1 MTEETASFR
10 LDGKVAPVTGA
21 SRGIGASCAKLLAQA
36 GAKVHATDVLFLS
49 SDASGFITG
58 TELTVDGGFTAV

>member
-10 LDGKVAPVTGA
+10 LDGKVALVTGV
-21 SRGIGASCAKLLAQA
+21 SRGIGASCANSLAQA
-36 GAKVHATDVLFLS
+36 CAKVLATDAL
-49 SDASGFITG
+49 TG